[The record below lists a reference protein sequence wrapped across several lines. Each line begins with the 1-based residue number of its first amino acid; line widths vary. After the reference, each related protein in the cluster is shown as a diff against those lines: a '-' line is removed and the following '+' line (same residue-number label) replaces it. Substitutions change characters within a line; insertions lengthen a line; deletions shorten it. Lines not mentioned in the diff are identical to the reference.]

1 MIMRNDSKRKPMELE
16 AEKRGKNQE
25 IYGYTEMLVEEMNLR
40 LFLLQEDSKEIL
52 IVDSICVTS
61 IF

>member
-1 MIMRNDSKRKPMELE
+1 MRNDSKRKPMELE
-16 AEKRGKNQE
+16 AEKREKNQE
-25 IYGYTEMLVEEMNLR
+25 IYGYTETLAEEMNLR

-52 IVDSICVTS
+52 FVDSICVTS